1 MNKAKQEKQSCPKGV
16 MLNNYKERGSEVM
29 RKELEYAKKVALIV
43 KLYRSE
49 LLSEKEYEKI
59 RRKLMDSYMI
69 AGERS
74 DEPMKAI
81 A

>member
-1 MNKAKQEKQSCPKGV
+1 M
-16 MLNNYKERGSEVM
+16 NNYKERGSEVM

>member
-1 MNKAKQEKQSCPKGV
+1 LIGKGEQS
-16 MLNNYKERGSEVM
+16 M
-29 RKELEYAKKVALIV
+29 RKELEYAKKIAAIV
-43 KLYRSE
+43 KLYNSN

-59 RRKLMDSYMI
+59 RRKLMDAYLI

-74 DEPMKAI
+74 DDMTKAI